1 MAIYHNWQTS
11 PNSGW
16 AGAYELGG
24 SVFDQI
30 AVGQNLDG
38 RLEIFY
44 PNDGHVICHNWQT
57 SPNSGWGGENVLGG
71 SAYSQL
77 CVGQNEDGRL
87 EIFYVGLDN
96 VIYHNWQTS
105 PNSGWSGQAALGG
118 ENYSGGGYGEIEV
131 GQNADGRLEIFYV
144 GRTGSIY
151 HNWQTA
157 PNSGWSGGAYLGGM
171 TASNEVGTLAV
182 ARNTDG
188 RLEIFYPGTNGHIY
202 HNWQTSANN
211 GWSGENELGGASY
224 GPIAVAP
231 GVNPNG
237 GLEIYYVGATDLRLY
252 NNWQTKTGWNGENL
266 IGGYPKSVAAGRN
279 ADGRLEVFYVSSMDG
294 RIYHN
299 WQIAPG
305 SGWVGENQLGGDGD
319 LQIAV
324 AENAD
329 GRLEIFYRKTI

>member
-1 MAIYHNWQTS
+1 VAIYHNWQTS

-16 AGAYELGG
+16 SGAYELGG

-57 SPNSGWGGENVLGG
+57 SPNSGW
-71 SAYSQL
+71 
-77 CVGQNEDGRL
+77 
-87 EIFYVGLDN
+87 
-96 VIYHNWQTS
+96 
-105 PNSGWSGQAALGG
+105 
-118 ENYSGGGYGEIEV
+118 
-131 GQNADGRLEIFYV
+131 
-144 GRTGSIY
+144 
-151 HNWQTA
+151 
-157 PNSGWSGGAYLGGM
+157 SGGAYLGGM
-171 TASNEVGTLAV
+171 TASNEVGTIAV
-182 ARNTDG
+182 GRNTDG

-237 GLEIYYVGATDLRLY
+237 GLEIYYVGTDLQLY
-252 NNWQTKTGWNGENL
+252 NNWQTNGWNGENL
-266 IGGYPKSVAAGRN
+266 LGGYPKSVAVGRN
-279 ADGRLEVFYVSSMDG
+279 ADGRLEVFYVSGMNG
-294 RIYHN
+294 RICHN

-305 SGWVGENQLGGDGD
+305 SGWSGENELGGDGD

-329 GRLEIFYRKTI
+329 GRLEIFYRNTL